1 MKTTFYII
9 TLSAILFGC
18 SNDSASNA
26 IPDTVPDFAT
36 ATFTNP
42 TSITNSYYGPQ
53 NGQTYVY
60 MAGEVGSLPNEEIR
74 IQRRTSTKTVKGI
87 NCIIHHDLVSLN
99 GILIEDTDDWI
110 AQDDNGNLWYFGEY
124 SKRYDDLGNFI
135 DTQGSWEAGVNN
147 ALPGYW
153 MPTNPTLGQKYHQ
166 EYYKNEAEDQA
177 EVIAVGLTVTIG
189 LGTYNNCIATKDFTK
204 FETNIYEKKYYAPNI
219 GLIKEEK
226 FEDGVMIEV
235 EELTEIIN

>member
-1 MKTTFYII
+1 MKTTIFLL
-9 TLSAILFGC
+9 TLTLILSGC
-18 SNDSASNA
+18 SNDNSSNA

-36 ATFTNP
+36 TTFTNP
-42 TSITNSYYGPQ
+42 VTITNSYYGPQ
-53 NGQTYVY
+53 SGQTYVY
-60 MAGEVGSLPNEEIR
+60 MSGEVGSTPNEEIT
-74 IQRRTSTKTVKGI
+74 IQRKTSIKTVKGI
-87 NCIIHHDLVSLN
+87 NCIIHHDLVKLN
-99 GILIEDTDDWI
+99 GIVIEDTDDWI

-135 DTQGSWEAGVNN
+135 DTQGSWEAGVSN

-153 MPTNPTLGQKYHQ
+153 IPNNPTLGQKYHQ

-189 LGTYNNCIATKDFTK
+189 LGTYTNCIVTKDFTK
-204 FETNIYEKKYYAPNI
+204 FEPNIYEKKYYAPNI

-226 FEDGVMIEV
+226 FEDDVMIEV